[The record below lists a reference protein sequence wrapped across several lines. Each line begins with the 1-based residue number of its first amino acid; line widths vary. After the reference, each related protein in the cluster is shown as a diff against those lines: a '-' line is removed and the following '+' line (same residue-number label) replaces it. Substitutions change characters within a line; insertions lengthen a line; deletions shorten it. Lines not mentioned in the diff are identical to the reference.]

1 MHHFPLDPLSTSSRV
16 ASDKSFH
23 PSTLPCI
30 DRMPLR
36 QHRAGSDRLLLM
48 PYIYVALRKRS
59 KAPTRRSLARAWS
72 RHKKR
77 SKNAATYMQTW
88 LETVQTTRQSNSTV
102 LTSTVQTV
110 LKRRPPKISTGEAN
124 TTLAPQPQGG
134 TLPATDPQAAHGSRV
149 LRTAASRAEVV
160 ERKQGG

>member
-1 MHHFPLDPLSTSSRV
+1 MHHFPLDPLSTSSRD

-72 RHKKR
+72 RHKKEGAKTLR
-77 SKNAATYMQTW
+77 HTCKHGLKLYKQRDNQTVR
-88 LETVQTTRQSNSTV
+88 TDQYR
-102 LTSTVQTV
+102 TV

-124 TTLAPQPQGG
+124 TTLAQPQGG